1 MRCEIPPSDPCDI
14 DMRCAYQRLRSGAS
28 GATVS
33 DLNRYM
39 DQVLGNEM
47 AAMIRQY
54 QLDPFPVTPYHTKL
68 RAPGTLSAEM
78 YAVNITGLRHIRRQ
92 GDCIR
97 PRSSRPFQATVRCNL
112 VTEGVVVSATSDLT
126 YKSST
131 KISTY
136 RGIGTRASFSA
147 IPVHVEVT
155 HTLRKPTTVNTTLL
169 SIPRPHLFIKEPKN
183 GHLDSVIQKG
193 YEQELTGLLQVPLS
207 ALYLPS
213 IATACRNVPFPH

>member
-1 MRCEIPPSDPCDI
+1 MQVLKRMIPVVLFALFAG
-14 DMRCAYQRLRSGAS
+14 AY

-47 AAMIRQY
+47 AAMIRQNH
-54 QLDPFPVTPYHTKL
+54 LDPFPVTPYHTKL
-68 RAPGTLSAEM
+68 GAPGTLSAEM

-97 PRSSRPFQATVRCNL
+97 PRSSRPFQATIRCNV
-112 VTEGVVVSATSDLT
+112 VTEGVAVSATSDLT

-131 KISTY
+131 KISVY
-136 RGIGTRASFSA
+136 RGIGTRADFAA
-147 IPVHVEVT
+147 IHVHVEVT
-155 HTLRKPTTVNTTLL
+155 HTLKKPTTVNTTLL
-169 SIPRPHLFIKEPKN
+169 SIPRPRLFFNGPKN
-183 GHLDSVIQKG
+183 VHLDSVTQNG
-193 YEQELTGLLQVPLS
+193 YEQELTDLLQVPLS

-213 IATACRNVPFPH
+213 IATACRAVPFPH